1 MSHLKHIIILVL
13 LAAGFSP
20 TALAQSTALRPY
32 EGALHT
38 YACNGI
44 SVGAGY
50 EFYIT
55 ANADGSGRYDDGLT
69 SEFDIINSN
78 GVVSGDGL
86 ASTQI
91 QWNIGASAH
100 IYYVWLEATITGGC
114 SNRISLQISPQA
126 SQFDLMSEN
135 IPADHTVSCPSVS
148 SSDGFNVLASAYDAG
163 STTVQFKISRVN
175 GTDNKLTAQTGD
187 TYDWSFEPVL
197 SVNPDWNLGISILSV
212 TGVNSGKLTANSDR
226 IYTVSGTDNEVTVT
240 VAIKN
245 LPGTVQDI
253 KLKIRNQS
261 EDQTKLKDGNPDND
275 VVSHRIEIMPVIEG
289 INGV

>member
-13 LAAGFSP
+13 LAVGFSP

-44 SVGAGY
+44 SVGATF

-163 STTVQFKISRVN
+163 STTLQFKIRRIN
-175 GTDNKLTAQTGD
+175 GTENKSTALEGD

-212 TGVNSGKLTANSDR
+212 EGVSSGTLTANAES

-253 KLKIRNQS
+253 KLKIQNQNES
-261 EDQTKLKDGNPDND
+261 QSNLKDSNPDND
-275 VVSHRIEIMPVIEG
+275 MVTHRIEIMPVIEG

>member
-13 LAAGFSP
+13 LAVGFSP

-44 SVGAGY
+44 SVGATF
-50 EFYIT
+50 EFYMT

-163 STTVQFKISRVN
+163 STTLQFKIRRIN
-175 GTDNKLTAQTGD
+175 GTENKSTALEGD

-212 TGVNSGKLTANSDR
+212 EGVSSGTLTANAES

-253 KLKIRNQS
+253 KLKIQNQNES
-261 EDQTKLKDGNPDND
+261 QSNLKDSNPDND
-275 VVSHRIEIMPVIEG
+275 MVTHRIEIMPVIEG